1 MSSKK
6 HEYVGLTQ
14 CTQNVKM
21 IVLYICEKETT
32 IGYHHGSA
40 VKLRNTFA
48 QLNTRLVDWSAILG

>member
-48 QLNTRLVDWSAILG
+48 QLNTRLVD